1 MLCIL
6 FFLCLMSCI
15 TSSDKDDG
23 VCIQI
28 PPPLEVP
35 LELIE
40 KDPNAKEVNW
50 DDDGVLAS
58 PMDFF

>member
-1 MLCIL
+1 
-6 FFLCLMSCI
+6 MSCI